1 MLLKLVE
8 SVQESVWQQIFCRNN
23 LNKIAMT
30 LLNPKDDWA
39 VDAWC
44 GGGKDG
50 DTLILDIHPLPQR
63 DFPGADKFEYYGY
76 K

>member
-1 MLLKLVE
+1 
-8 SVQESVWQQIFCRNN
+8 
-23 LNKIAMT
+23 MT

-44 GGGKDG
+44 GGGVDG
-50 DTLILDIHPLPQR
+50 GTLILDIHRLPQR